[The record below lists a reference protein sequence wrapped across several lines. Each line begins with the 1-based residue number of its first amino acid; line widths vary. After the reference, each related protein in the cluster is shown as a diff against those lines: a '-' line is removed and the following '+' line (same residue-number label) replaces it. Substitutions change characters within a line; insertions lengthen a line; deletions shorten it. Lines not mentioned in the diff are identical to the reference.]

1 LVNRPRHALI
11 LRNGFRPPQD
21 EMLCVV
27 AKLPFFMVRSAPE
40 GRVSNHEGLI

>member
-1 LVNRPRHALI
+1 MPSSFET
-11 LRNGFRPPQD
+11 GFVPQD

-27 AKLPFFMVRSAPE
+27 ARLPFFMVRSAPE